1 MGALTRWGVTLV
13 LAVLTGIGSAVW
25 LGGWT
30 PLNPPGLFR
39 SININNWTSD
49 PAIGSPAA
57 DPYTRAYVARRGLL
71 GLRRE
76 EATYYL
82 RAVDDEGQ
90 PLLDHCAYVIEGEV
104 PDARWWSVTLYAD
117 DYFLAQNED
126 DAHSIDMTR
135 AVIDSDGMWRAV
147 IQSTDPADGSF
158 WISSRNAGRFDL
170 IYRLYNASEAILE
183 TPGNALVTPRIIRLG
198 CQGEM
203 AS

>member
-1 MGALTRWGVTLV
+1 MGIVIRWLLTVSLAIATGV
-13 LAVLTGIGSAVW
+13 GSALYLAGW
-25 LGGWT
+25 L

-39 SININNWTSD
+39 AIELNHWTSD
-49 PAIGSPAA
+49 PAIGSTTA
-57 DPYTRAYVARRGLL
+57 DPYTRAFVARRGLL

-90 PLLDHCAYVIEGEV
+90 TLRDHCAYVIEGEV

-117 DYFLAQNED
+117 DYYLARNED
-126 DAHSIDMTR
+126 GAHSIDMTR
-135 AVIDSDGMWRAV
+135 AVIDADGMWRAT
-147 IQSTDPADGSF
+147 IQPTDPADGSF

-170 IYRLYNASEAILE
+170 IYRLYNASEAILDSPE
-183 TPGNALVTPRIIRLG
+183 SALVTPRIVRLG
-198 CQGEM
+198 CEGER

>member
-147 IQSTDPADGSF
+147 IQSADPADGSF

-183 TPGNALVTPRIIRLG
+183 SPGNALVTPRIIRLG
-198 CQGEM
+198 CEGEM